1 MKKLDKLEISGI
13 IFCVTCLLPMLL
25 AFFSRFNEQRL
36 KFLISQNLNSNL
48 HEFPLLFDRY
58 Q

>member
-25 AFFSRFNEQRL
+25 AFLADLMN
-36 KFLISQNLNSNL
+36 KGSNL
-48 HEFPLLFDRY
+48 
-58 Q
+58 